1 MTLFSPKIK
10 IDKALYE
17 RVADVAKKGGYSS
30 TDEFIVHV
38 LEKELK
44 QFEGADTDE
53 QVEERLRG
61 LGYIE

>member
-1 MTLFSPKIK
+1 MFAPKIK

-17 RVADVAKKGGYSS
+17 RIVELAQKAGYAS
-30 TDEFIVHV
+30 TDEFITHI
-38 LEKELK
+38 LEKEVAK
-44 QFEGADTDE
+44 FEDAATDA